1 MSDKVMVLITTI
13 PIIIIMLIIQMIT
26 PRLTRKDIYFGVR
39 VPEEEVAKKELTSIY
54 KEYIK
59 NNLVI
64 SVIYILVLSVLVY
77 SSEKFWVIIQIV
89 GICLYLIISFLIYYR
104 SNKKVKKIKA
114 EYGWYKSKKPV
125 TVIDTNF
132 TKDKRKNVLVSPWW
146 FIIPAIIIVV
156 NAIVGINV
164 YDRLPDLIPTH
175 WNALGQVDG
184 WTKKSHKAILQMPF
198 VQSFMTLL
206 LFFSYK
212 IIGWSKQQIN
222 ASNPE
227 ESRERNIIFRRRWSG
242 YMVIMIILLNLLF
255 TYINL
260 NILQVI
266 NTSGKSMMI
275 VTFSVTGSIL
285 ILSIYMSLT
294 TGQGGSRIKLKR
306 EANTSSGLIDRDDD
320 KYWKLGNSI
329 YVNKDDPSLFVEKRF
344 GIGWTMNYGRIES
357 IIITILLLVL
367 IIVMPLFFR

>member
-1 MSDKVMVLITTI
+1 MSDKVMVLITTV

-39 VPEEEVAKKELTSIY
+39 VPVEEVAKEELTNIY
-54 KEYIK
+54 TEYIK
-59 NNLVI
+59 NNLMI
-64 SVIYILVLSVLVY
+64 SVIYTLVFSVLVY
-77 SSEKFWVIIQIV
+77 SSEKFWVIIQIL

-104 SNKKVKKIKA
+104 SNKKVKEIKDKN
-114 EYGWYKSKKPV
+114 GWYKTKKSV

-132 TKDKRKNVLVSPWW
+132 TKDKRKSVLVSPWW

-156 NAIVGINV
+156 NAIVAINV
-164 YDRLPDLIPTH
+164 YDRLPNLIPTH

-184 WTKKSHKAILQMPF
+184 WTKKSYKAILQMPF
-198 VQSFMTLL
+198 IQFFMTLL

-222 ASNPE
+222 ASNPD
-227 ESRERNIIFRRRWSG
+227 ESRERNVIFRRRWSG

-266 NTSGKSMMI
+266 NTSGKGMMA
-275 VTFSVTGSIL
+275 VTFLFIGLVL
-285 ILSIYMSLT
+285 VLSIYMSLT

-306 EANTSSGLIDRDDD
+306 ETSTSSGLVDRDDD

-357 IIITILLLVL
+357 IIITIVFLAL
-367 IIVMPLFFR
+367 IIAMPLFFR

>member
-1 MSDKVMVLITTI
+1 MSDKAMVLIITV
-13 PIIIIMLIIQMIT
+13 PIIIIMLIMQMIT

-39 VPEEEVAKKELTSIY
+39 VPEEEVAKEELTSIY

-64 SVIYILVLSVLVY
+64 SVIYILVFSVLVY
-77 SSEKFWVIIQIV
+77 SSEKFWVITQIL
-89 GICLYLIISFLIYYR
+89 GICLYLIMSFLIYYR
-104 SNKKVKKIKA
+104 SNKKVKEIKDKN
-114 EYGWYKSKKPV
+114 GWYKTKKPV
-125 TVIDTNF
+125 TVIDTKF
-132 TKDKRKNVLVSPWW
+132 TKDKRKDILVSPWW
-146 FIIPAIIIVV
+146 FIIPGIIIIV
-156 NAIVGINV
+156 NIIIGINV
-164 YDRLPDLIPTH
+164 YDRLPNLIPTH

-184 WTKKSHKAILQMPF
+184 WTKKSYKAILQMPF
-198 VQSFMTLL
+198 VQFFMTLV

-227 ESRERNIIFRRRWSG
+227 ESRERNIIFRSRWSG
-242 YMVIMIILLNLLF
+242 YMVIMVILINLLF
-255 TYINL
+255 TYANL

-266 NTSGKSMMI
+266 NTSGKGMMA
-275 VTFSVTGSIL
+275 VTFSFTGIIL
-285 ILSIYMSLT
+285 ALSIYMSLT

-306 EANTSSGLIDRDDD
+306 ETNTSSGLVDRDDD

-357 IIITILLLVL
+357 IIITIVLLVL
-367 IIVMPLFFR
+367 IIAMPLFFR

>member
-1 MSDKVMVLITTI
+1 MSDKVMVLITTV
-13 PIIIIMLIIQMIT
+13 PIIIIMLIMQMIT

-39 VPEEEVAKKELTSIY
+39 VPEEEVAKKELTIIY

-59 NNLVI
+59 NNLAI
-64 SVIYILVLSVLVY
+64 SVIYILVFSVLVY
-77 SSEKFWVIIQIV
+77 SSEKFWVVIQIV

-114 EYGWYKSKKPV
+114 EHGWYKTKKPV

-132 TKDKRKNVLVSPWW
+132 TKNKRKDVLVSPWW
-146 FIIPAIIIVV
+146 FIIPATIIVA
-156 NAIVGINV
+156 NAIVGINI

-198 VQSFMTLL
+198 VQFFMTLL

-227 ESRERNIIFRRRWSG
+227 ESKERNIIFRRRWSG

-275 VTFSVTGSIL
+275 VTFSVTGLIL

>member
-1 MSDKVMVLITTI
+1 MSDKVMALITTV
-13 PIIIIMLIIQMIT
+13 PIVIIMLIMQIIT
-26 PRLTRKDIYFGVR
+26 PKLTRRDIYFGVR
-39 VPEEEVAKKELTSIY
+39 VPAEEVAREELTSIY

-64 SVIYILVLSVLVY
+64 SVIYILVFSVLVY
-77 SSEKFWVIIQIV
+77 TSEKFWVIIPIL

-104 SNKKVKKIKA
+104 SNKKVKEIKDKS
-114 EYGWYKSKKPV
+114 GWYKTKKSA

-132 TKDKRKNVLVSPWW
+132 TKDKRKSVLVSPWW
-146 FIIPAIIIVV
+146 FIIPGIIIIV
-156 NAIVGINV
+156 NIIIGINV

-184 WTKKSHKAILQMPF
+184 WTKKSYKAMLQMPF
-198 VQSFMTLL
+198 IQFFMTLV

-242 YMVIMIILLNLLF
+242 YMVIMVILINLLF
-255 TYINL
+255 TYTNL

-266 NTSGKSMMI
+266 NTSGKGMMAVI
-275 VTFSVTGSIL
+275 ISFTGLVL

-306 EANTSSGLIDRDDD
+306 ETNTPSDLVDRDDD

-357 IIITILLLVL
+357 IIITIVLLVL
-367 IIVMPLFFR
+367 IIAMPLFFR

>member
-1 MSDKVMVLITTI
+1 MSDKVMALITTV
-13 PIIIIMLIIQMIT
+13 PIIIIMLIIQIIT
-26 PRLTRKDIYFGVR
+26 PKLTRRDIYFGIR
-39 VPEEEVAKKELTSIY
+39 VPEEEVAKEELTNIY

-64 SVIYILVLSVLVY
+64 SVIYILVFSVLVY
-77 SSEKFWVIIQIV
+77 SSEKFWVIIQIL

-104 SNKKVKKIKA
+104 SNRRVKEIKA
-114 EYGWYKSKKPV
+114 KHGWYKTKKSV

-132 TKDKRKNVLVSPWW
+132 TKNKRKSVLVSPWW
-146 FIIPAIIIVV
+146 FIIPGIIIIV
-156 NAIVGINV
+156 NIIIGINV

-184 WTKKSHKAILQMPF
+184 WTKKSYKAMLQMPF
-198 VQSFMTLL
+198 VQFFMTLI

-227 ESRERNIIFRRRWSG
+227 ESRERNIIFRRRWSW
-242 YMVIMIILLNLLF
+242 YMVIMVILLNLLF

-266 NTSGKSMMI
+266 NTSGKGMMA
-275 VTFSVTGSIL
+275 VTFLVTGLIL
-285 ILSIYMSLT
+285 ILSIYISLT

-306 EANTSSGLIDRDDD
+306 ETSNLSGLVDRDDD

-357 IIITILLLVL
+357 IIITIVFLL
-367 IIVMPLFFR
+367 IIILMPLLFR

>member
-1 MSDKVMVLITTI
+1 MSDKAMVLITTV

-39 VPEEEVAKKELTSIY
+39 VPEEEVAKEELTSIY

-64 SVIYILVLSVLVY
+64 SVIYILVFSVLVY
-77 SSEKFWVIIQIV
+77 LSEKFWVITQIV

-104 SNKKVKKIKA
+104 SNKKVKEIKDKN
-114 EYGWYKSKKPV
+114 GWYKTKKPV
-125 TVIDTNF
+125 TVIDTKF
-132 TKDKRKNVLVSPWW
+132 TKDKRKGILVSPWW
-146 FIIPAIIIVV
+146 FIIPGIIIIV
-156 NAIVGINV
+156 NIIIGINV

-184 WTKKSHKAILQMPF
+184 WTKKSYKAMLQMPF
-198 VQSFMTLL
+198 VQFFMTLV

-242 YMVIMIILLNLLF
+242 YMVIMVILINLLF
-255 TYINL
+255 TYANL

-266 NTSGKSMMI
+266 NTSGKGMMA
-275 VTFSVTGSIL
+275 VTFSFTGIVFV
-285 ILSIYMSLT
+285 LSIYMSLT

-306 EANTSSGLIDRDDD
+306 ETNTSSGLVDRDDD

-357 IIITILLLVL
+357 IIITIVLLVL
-367 IIVMPLFFR
+367 IIAMPLFFR